1 MTRPGPGCQHCG
13 MSEWVALPRDELL
26 DLVRRIRSP
35 RGLTEAEHEQLLAR
49 FCDGVPDPNASDLVY
64 WPQTRGFDH
73 DLSDEEIV
81 DTALAYRA
89 IEL

>member
-1 MTRPGPGCQHCG
+1 MTWWTP
-13 MSEWVALPRDELL
+13 LPRDELL

-35 RGLTEAEHEQLLAR
+35 GQVTEEEHEALLTR
-49 FCDGVPDPNASDLVY
+49 FCDGVPDPHASDLIF

-73 DLSDEEIV
+73 EPSDEEIV
-81 DTALAYRA
+81 DAALAYRA